1 LLQEITPKEIF
12 SYDIINMD
20 NVWASYDGKGYVLKD
35 VSLSIKGGI
44 NYIIIGPSGSGKTT
58 LLKMMNGLVKPNK
71 GRVRVFSADVGSNGH
86 FKALMPKIGYIP
98 QNLGLVKN
106 MSVMD
111 NVLMGSLHRVS
122 NFRSVLKKFPDEEME
137 SAEEATKLVGLDDK
151 PDRKV
156 YMLSGGEKR
165 RVAIARAFVQKPS
178 LLLADEIVSELDFVK
193 SREIMDMIHSVKQR
207 MGITMVMVH
216 HDIEIAL
223 EYADMI
229 AVMKDGVKLAE
240 FKPNELDRASVTKL
254 FNGHEA

>member
-1 LLQEITPKEIF
+1 MLQERVPKEIF
-12 SYDIINMD
+12 SYDIINLD
-20 NVWASYDGKGYVLKD
+20 NVWASYDGRSYVLKD

-44 NYIIIGPSGSGKTT
+44 NYVIIGPSGSGKTT

-71 GRVRVFSADVGSNGH
+71 GKVRVFSVQVGDNRH

-106 MSVMD
+106 TSVMD
-111 NVLMGSLHRVS
+111 NVLMGSLHRIG
-122 NFRSVLKKFPDEEME
+122 NFQALLKKFPDEEVK
-137 SAEEATKLVGLDDK
+137 SAEEALKLVGLEDRH
-151 PDRKV
+151 DRKV

-193 SREIMDMIHSVKQR
+193 SQEIMDMLHNVKQK

-216 HDIEIAL
+216 HDLKIAL
-223 EYADMI
+223 DYADRV
-229 AVMKDGVKLAE
+229 AVMKEGVKVAE
-240 FKPNELDRASVTKL
+240 SKPDELDRVSVAKI
-254 FNGHEA
+254 FNGHET

>member
-12 SYDIINMD
+12 SYDIINLD
-20 NVWASYDGKGYVLKD
+20 NVWASYDGKSFVLKD
-35 VSLSIKGGI
+35 VSLSIKAGI
-44 NYIIIGPSGSGKTT
+44 NFVVIGPSGSGKST
-58 LLKMMNGLVKPNK
+58 LLKIINGLVRPSK
-71 GRVRVFSADVGSNGH
+71 GRVRVFGVQAGDNGH

-106 MSVMD
+106 VSVID
-111 NVLMGSLHRVS
+111 NVLMGSLHRVGDL
-122 NFRSVLKKFPDEEME
+122 RALMKMFPDEEMKG
-137 SAEEATKLVGLDDK
+137 AEEAIKLVGLEDK
-151 PDRKV
+151 CDRKV

-193 SREIMDMIHSVKQR
+193 SREIMDVIHSVKQR

-216 HDIEIAL
+216 HDLEIAI

-229 AVMKDGVKLAE
+229 AVMKEGVKVAE
-240 FKPNELDRASVTKL
+240 FKPNELDKTSVTKL
-254 FNGHEA
+254 FNGYEA